1 VTFLA
6 DDLGTVKTD
15 PGWIEQVIM
24 NLAVNAR
31 DAMPSGG
38 KLIIETVN
46 AELDESHARSHVA
59 VKPGRYVKL
68 CASDT
73 GKGMA
78 PEVREHL
85 FEPFFTTKEKG
96 KGTGLGLS
104 TVYGIV
110 KQSEGN
116 IWVYSE
122 PGLGTTFNIYL
133 PRMDEPL
140 EETRKKVTRG
150 KLLRGGETILV
161 VEDEENVRRLAVRI
175 LERQGY
181 TVLEASCVNDA
192 LVLCK
197 ECKEPI
203 HMILTDVVMPEMSGP
218 QLAEQ
223 LVSLHP
229 KIKVLYM
236 SGYTDNAIVH
246 HGVLKDGVNYIQ
258 KPFTIDGLARKMRE
272 VLDKDSK
279 SVR

>member
-1 VTFLA
+1 
-6 DDLGTVKTD
+6 
-15 PGWIEQVIM
+15 
-24 NLAVNAR
+24 
-31 DAMPSGG
+31 
-38 KLIIETVN
+38 
-46 AELDESHARSHVA
+46 
-59 VKPGRYVKL
+59 VKPGHYVKL
-68 CASDT
+68 CVSDT

-78 PEVREHL
+78 PEVRDHL
-85 FEPFFTTKEKG
+85 FEPFFTTKE

-122 PGLGTTFNIYL
+122 PGLGSTFNIYL
-133 PRMDEPL
+133 PRMNEPL
-140 EETRKKVTRG
+140 EETRKKVPSG
-150 KLLRGGETILV
+150 ELFRGGETILV

-181 TVLEASCVNDA
+181 TVLEATCVNDA
-192 LVLCK
+192 LELCK
-197 ECKEPI
+197 ESKEPI

-223 LVSLHP
+223 LVSLRP

-236 SGYTDNAIVH
+236 SGYADNAIVH
-246 HGVLKDGVNYIQ
+246 QGVLKDGVDYIQ
-258 KPFTIDGLARKMRE
+258 KPFTIDGLAKKMRE

-279 SVR
+279 SAR

>member
-1 VTFLA
+1 
-6 DDLGTVKTD
+6 
-15 PGWIEQVIM
+15 
-24 NLAVNAR
+24 
-31 DAMPSGG
+31 
-38 KLIIETVN
+38 
-46 AELDESHARSHVA
+46 
-59 VKPGRYVKL
+59 
-68 CASDT
+68 
-73 GKGMA
+73 MA

-122 PGLGTTFNIYL
+122 PGLGSTFNIYL

-140 EETRKKVTRG
+140 EETRKKVTSG
-150 KLLRGGETILV
+150 ELLRGGETILV

-192 LVLCK
+192 LTLCK

-223 LVSLHP
+223 LVSLLP

-236 SGYTDNAIVH
+236 SGYTDNAIFH
-246 HGVLKDGVNYIQ
+246 QGVLKDGVNYIQ

-279 SVR
+279 SAR